1 MLLWNLINIMQK
13 RVLGRSSKANHRD
26 AAREISTS
34 RGGAGTEGGGRKLEG
49 RGSKGR
55 NKIVFVLRLKANILC
70 LISNI

>member
-1 MLLWNLINIMQK
+1 MT
-13 RVLGRSSKANHRD
+13 D
-26 AAREISTS
+26 AASEISTS

-55 NKIVFVLRLKANILC
+55 NKIVFVLRLKANLLC